1 MFRTPRSLLTALV
14 ATTVVVSATLTWFG
28 WRLLEQQ
35 HALEQQRAR
44 EQLEASADALAG
56 GIRGRLAEAGDRL
69 SEWLS
74 AAAVPPVV
82 DDAVVLRIDSIANEL
97 VVNPPH
103 ALPFVPQQ
111 TVAETPLAVFA
122 PIEQLEF
129 GGGDLSVVVARYR
142 ALAAHDDAH
151 VRAGALLRLGRVL
164 RKSRDYRRALAAY
177 TELTRLGLA
186 RTDSLPAE
194 LAGLGGQRAVLAAMN
209 DRQGE
214 RDVAAKLLEG
224 LKSGRWLITR
234 GTAEFYRESLTAAPP
249 SDAWRLADALTE
261 VWQEAAGRLSVR
273 GQRVV
278 TSSTGSVLVMW
289 RSTGSVTALAA
300 AMPERFFQPPATA
313 GVDWQLSD
321 SEGRRVTG
329 DAAAPSHVV
338 TRVLGYA
345 DFPWTLR
352 AWEGAAASER
362 SPENRTFLLGAMATM
377 LAFLWI
383 TTYCIARAIRREAAV
398 ARLQSDFVAAVS
410 HEFRSPLTTVRQ
422 MAEMLDIGD
431 LPEPRRRAYYR
442 VLVGEAT
449 RLQRLVETL
458 LNFGRMEA
466 GAAQYCF
473 AEIDAAELVRAVVRD
488 IEPQA
493 HESGKSIELRGDAGV
508 RVVADESALSL
519 AIRNLIENA
528 IKYSPN
534 EPTIWVEWKK
544 EREYAAISVID
555 RGLGIPRA
563 EQDAVFQKFVRG
575 RAAIDRNLKGTGVGL
590 SMVRQIVDAH
600 GGDIRVQS
608 EAGRGSTFTLVL
620 PVASEA

>member
-1 MFRTPRSLLTALV
+1 VFRTPRSLLTALV
-14 ATTVVVSATLTWFG
+14 ATTVLVSATLAWFG
-28 WRLLEQQ
+28 WRLLDQQ
-35 HALEQQRAR
+35 QAVDEQRAR
-44 EQLEASADALAG
+44 QQLEATADALAA

-74 AAAVPPVV
+74 ATAVPPAI
-82 DDAVVLRIDSIANEL
+82 DEAVALRIDSISND
-97 VVNPPH
+97 VVLNPPH
-103 ALPFVPQQ
+103 ALPFVPHQ
-111 TVAETPLAVFA
+111 ALLEPPPGVFA
-122 PIEQLEF
+122 AIEALEF
-129 GGGDLSVVVARYR
+129 NGSDMNVVAARYR
-142 ALAAHDDAH
+142 ALAAHSDAH

-164 RKSRDYRRALAAY
+164 RKVNDYRGALAAY
-177 TELTRLGLA
+177 RQLARLGPV
-186 RTDSLPAE
+186 RTDNLPAE
-194 LAGLGGQRAVLAAMN
+194 LAGLGGQRAALMAMN
-209 DRQGE
+209 DREAEG
-214 RDVAAKLLEG
+214 DVTAKLLEG
-224 LKSGRWLITR
+224 LNSGRWLITR
-234 GTAEFYRESLTAAPP
+234 GTAQFYREGLTSAPA

-261 VWQEAAGRLSVR
+261 VWQEAGGRLSTR

-278 TSSTGSVLVMW
+278 TDGAVRVLVMW
-289 RSTGSVTALAA
+289 RSAGSVTALAA
-300 AMPERFFQPPATA
+300 AMPERFFRAPGSA
-313 GVDWQLSD
+313 GVNWQLSD
-321 SEGRRVTG
+321 SEGRAVAG
-329 DAAAPSHVV
+329 DAAPPSHVV

-345 DFPWTLR
+345 EFPWTLR
-352 AWEGAAASER
+352 AWEGAAAGAR
-362 SPENRTFLLGAMATM
+362 SPEKRTFLLGALMTM
-377 LAFLWI
+377 LGFLWI

-398 ARLQSDFVAAVS
+398 ARLQSEFVAAVS

-466 GAAQYCF
+466 GAAQYRF

-493 HESGKSIELRGDAGV
+493 RESGKTIELSGDGDV
-508 RVVADESALSL
+508 RVDADESALSL

-528 IKYSPN
+528 IKYSPD
-534 EPTIWVEWKK
+534 EPTIWVECKK
-544 EREYAAISVID
+544 ERDCAAISVID
-555 RGLGIPRA
+555 RGLGIPSA

-590 SMVRQIVDAH
+590 SMVRQIIDAH

-620 PVASEA
+620 PVTDGA